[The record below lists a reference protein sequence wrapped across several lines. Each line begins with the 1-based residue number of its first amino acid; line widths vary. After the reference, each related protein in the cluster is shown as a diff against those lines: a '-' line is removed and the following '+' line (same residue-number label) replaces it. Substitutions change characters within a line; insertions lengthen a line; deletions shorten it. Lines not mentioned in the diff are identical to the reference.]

1 MNATGFRVL
10 VAEDEQTFG
19 LTVTR
24 FLQKAGHEVK
34 ICTTGKTA
42 LKALDSAEWDVL
54 LLDLKLPDADGVDI
68 LARVRKE
75 HPELQTIIVT
85 GFANVQ
91 SAIDTMRLGAFDYL
105 TKPPNFEE
113 LGMRVEKAG
122 EKTLLER
129 ENRRLRFQVQRNL
142 SSDILTRSPVLQKV
156 LRTIEM
162 VAAARTPVLIEGE
175 SGVGK
180 ELVAQHAH
188 RLSPRANKGFVDL
201 NCAAVPSSL
210 LESELFGYERGAF
223 TGAANE
229 KPGLVEV
236 ADGGTLFLDEVGE
249 MIPEIQSK
257 FLRVLDSGTFYRV
270 GATRKRR
277 ADFRLVCATNRD
289 LKGEVAAGRFRKDLF
304 FRVNGV
310 KVVIPPLRERPEDIP
325 LARRALREA
334 AAQPEA
340 LHPGGARGALGVR
353 LAGQRA
359 RAALRGG
366 AGGPPGRGRDDRRR
380 GPSAGDRRE
389 DGAGAG
395 LDRRPRSVDRAAR
408 RLRRVGRP
416 GRLRGRPRP
425 RAGAGGAR
433 AGQVATREGGRDPGR
448 VAAHALPLDQA
459 ARALA
464 ELPGTAEPRQ
474 LALAQDREADGGLEE
489 LVGEQPRPDA
499 QVDARDASREPA
511 REIHPSSLHEEVH
524 DGEVVALP
532 LGRGHRRPGRAHE
545 AHPVAAAAD
554 EARERLAA
562 PGVRLDEE
570 DRARRSHAS
579 GDSNPRTT
587 SRTLERKDLRT
598 DAPAAGHRSDRGR
611 RPVVCRACEGPG
623 APGPAEGAYSGACSR
638 TRTLRVLPSRQTV
651 SVTVSP
657 GR

>member
-1 MNATGFRVL
+1 V
-10 VAEDEQTFG
+10 
-19 LTVTR
+19 
-24 FLQKAGHEVK
+24 
-34 ICTTGKTA
+34 
-42 LKALDSAEWDVL
+42 DVM

-68 LARVRKE
+68 LATVRKE

-180 ELVAQHAH
+180 ELLAQHVH
-188 RLSPRANKGFVDL
+188 RLSPRAAKAFVDL

-289 LKGEVAAGRFRKDLF
+289 LKNEVTEGRFRKDLF

-325 LARRALREA
+325 LLVDHFSKQLPPKRCPAAL
-334 AAQPEA
+334 A
-340 LHPGGARGALGVR
+340 LSDYVG
-353 LAGQRA
+353 GQRP

-366 AGGPPGRGRDDRRR
+366 ARGAAAEGDMIDLGDLPGIVERTGRGPVSVASAPPAAPMARRR
-380 GPSAGDRRE
+380 RSTRRLLEGPGHAGQAALEKAKWRRE
-389 DGAGAG
+389 GGGDPGG
-395 LDRRPRSVDRAAR
+395 RRELYRWIKLGSNGP
-408 RLRRVGRP
+408 RP
-416 GRLRGRPRP
+416 GRLR
-425 RAGAGGAR
+425 AEE
-433 AGQVATREGGRDPGR
+433 AGQVALSQDG
-448 VAAHALPLDQA
+448 
-459 ARALA
+459 
-464 ELPGTAEPRQ
+464 EP
-474 LALAQDREADGGLEE
+474 DDGLEK
-489 LVGEQPRPDA
+489 LVREESRPHA
-499 QVDARDASREPA
+499 QVDAGDAAREPA
-511 REIHPSSLHEEVH
+511 REIHTSPLHEEVH
-524 DGEVVALP
+524 DREVVALP
-532 LGRGHRRPGRAHE
+532 LGRGHRCPGRAHE

-562 PGVRLDEE
+562 PGV
-570 DRARRSHAS
+570 
-579 GDSNPRTT
+579 
-587 SRTLERKDLRT
+587 
-598 DAPAAGHRSDRGR
+598 
-611 RPVVCRACEGPG
+611 
-623 APGPAEGAYSGACSR
+623 
-638 TRTLRVLPSRQTV
+638 
-651 SVTVSP
+651 
-657 GR
+657 